1 MAAAIRKQLELEIES
16 CFPLLC
22 AGLWGYLRTAQFAQ
36 HSDSNRLAI
45 RPSIYSPLLADGV
58 VNEWLVASGAK
69 DKANHCKRRGPR
81 TMSALNSTSLT
92 LSIDLELEIG
102 RASASQLQW
111 LDDLTPELVALLDS
125 HGIAATWAVADPAR
139 SAATE
144 AILSSSLP
152 HEISVLGDRS
162 WLGWG
167 AGGLRAKRELTRRI
181 SGAAARQIAIRTL
194 VLHNESSFANGLQLG
209 ELGVQTIRQPIGHE
223 VLRPVSLIGLAN
235 GLAMAEQVQRLVLPN
250 WWNWWEGESQ
260 LAARCRQRSLLP
272 DRATCHLGLDA
283 QQLCTA
289 GPRGLYRLANSLAE
303 LSELRTRHG
312 VQLFTLRQWSERRST
327 SNRRVA

>member
-1 MAAAIRKQLELEIES
+1 MTSWSISLSRYRREDSRSLQEAGVRRPMAA
-16 CFPLLC
+16 
-22 AGLWGYLRTAQFAQ
+22 
-36 HSDSNRLAI
+36 
-45 RPSIYSPLLADGV
+45 
-58 VNEWLVASGAK
+58 
-69 DKANHCKRRGPR
+69 
-81 TMSALNSTSLT
+81 LNPTSLT

-102 RASASQLQW
+102 RASANQLQW

-144 AILSSSLP
+144 AILASEQP
-152 HEISVLGDRS
+152 HEIAVLGDRS

-167 AGGLRAKRELTRRI
+167 AGGSRAKRELTRRI
-181 SGAAARQIAIRTL
+181 SGAADRQIAIRTL

-209 ELGVQTIRQPIGHE
+209 ELGIQAIRQPIGHE
-223 VLRPVSLIGLAN
+223 VLRPVSLMGLAK
-235 GLAMAEQVQRLVLPN
+235 GLLIAEQVQRLALPN

-260 LAARCRQRSLLP
+260 LAARCRQPSLLP

-289 GPRGLYRLANSLAE
+289 GLRGLYRLANSLSE
-303 LSELRTRHG
+303 LSELRNRQD
-312 VQLFTLRQWSERRST
+312 VQLQTLRQWSEVRS
-327 SNRRVA
+327 SCNCRVA

>member
-1 MAAAIRKQLELEIES
+1 M
-16 CFPLLC
+16 
-22 AGLWGYLRTAQFAQ
+22 
-36 HSDSNRLAI
+36 
-45 RPSIYSPLLADGV
+45 PSIYSPFRADGV
-58 VNEWLVASGAK
+58 DRIGWSLHAPK
-69 DKANHCKRRGPR
+69 DSRPLQEAGVPR
-81 TMSALNSTSLT
+81 TMSALNPTSLT

-144 AILSSSLP
+144 AILSSSQP
-152 HEISVLGDRS
+152 HEIAVLGDRS

-167 AGGLRAKRELTRRI
+167 AGGSRAKRELTRRI
-181 SGAAARQIAIRTL
+181 TGAAARKIAIRTL

-223 VLRPVSLIGLAN
+223 VLRPVSLIGLAK
-235 GLAMAEQVQRLVLPN
+235 GLTVAEQVQRLVLPN

-283 QQLCTA
+283 QQLCSA
-289 GPRGLYRLANSLAE
+289 GPRGIHRLAKSLAE
-303 LSELRTRHG
+303 MRELRDQYR
-312 VQLFTLRQWSERRST
+312 VQLYTLRQWSERNCAS
-327 SNRRVA
+327 SRRAA

>member
-1 MAAAIRKQLELEIES
+1 
-16 CFPLLC
+16 
-22 AGLWGYLRTAQFAQ
+22 
-36 HSDSNRLAI
+36 
-45 RPSIYSPLLADGV
+45 
-58 VNEWLVASGAK
+58 
-69 DKANHCKRRGPR
+69 
-81 TMSALNSTSLT
+81 MSVLNPTSLT

-139 SAATE
+139 SAATD
-144 AILSSSLP
+144 AILSSQQP
-152 HEISVLGDRS
+152 HEIAVLSDRS

-167 AGGLRAKRELTRRI
+167 AGGSRAKRELTRRV
-181 SGAAARQIAIRTL
+181 SGAAARNIAIRTL

-223 VLRPVSLIGLAN
+223 VLRPVALGGLAK
-235 GLAMAEQVQRLVLPN
+235 GLTVAEQVQRLELPS

-260 LAARCRQRSLLP
+260 LAARCRQPSLFP
-272 DRATCHLGLDA
+272 DRATCHWGLDA

-289 GPRGLYRLANSLAE
+289 GARGLHRLAQLLAE
-303 LSELRTRHG
+303 LSELRNELG
-312 VQLFTLRQWSERRST
+312 VQLMTLQQWSERQSAASWR
-327 SNRRVA
+327 AA